1 MYESSYDFIEATPQP
16 SHPPG
21 FPPAPVHML
30 NHPTNTTMAVPFIT
44 SLSDC
49 ANYAK
54 TLQPYLPQL
63 SALPQ
68 QLASAI
74 KNPQALK
81 QLYLTTNPAIT
92 GLAFTLTTFPI
103 FLIVSEINRNYSQV
117 DRVWSILPT
126 IYNAHYAVW
135 ARLNGLPT
143 RRLDHVLAFSV
154 VWTLRL
160 TYNYWRKGGYQV
172 GSEDYRW
179 LIIKKKIG
187 QPAFF
192 LLNLLFVSSLQIVS
206 LLVLSLAPLL
216 RHHAKGVSD
225 EKRGMRGNMYG
236 AYSR

>member
-1 MYESSYDFIEATPQP
+1 
-16 SHPPG
+16 
-21 FPPAPVHML
+21 ML